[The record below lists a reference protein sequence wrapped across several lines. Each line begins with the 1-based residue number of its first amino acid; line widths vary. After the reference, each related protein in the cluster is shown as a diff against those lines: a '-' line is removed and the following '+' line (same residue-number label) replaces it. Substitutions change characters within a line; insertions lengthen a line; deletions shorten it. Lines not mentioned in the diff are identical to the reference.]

1 MTPTSPDYVLV
12 GNLILGGLA
21 GGLTIMVPM
30 LVSQNSVPTADV
42 STATS
47 TLQFFQSV
55 AGLLNIAI
63 MQSYFNQLVTDLT
76 PAPLAESYAALLPLA
91 TLVNISSPLELYGAA
106 TVGCAQS
113 KLPASSCAALD
124 LAKSHLV
131 SAYSTAVTRTF
142 YISIAGALAGLIAS
156 FFIRFVPLSAGN
168 DENNA
173 AAKTPSAVAV
183 PSVSA
188 LAAVDVEVK

>member
-55 AGLLNIAI
+55 AGV
-63 MQSYFNQLVTDLT
+63 QHRH
-76 PAPLAESYAALLPLA
+76 YAVVL
-91 TLVNISSPLELYGAA
+91 
-106 TVGCAQS
+106 
-113 KLPASSCAALD
+113 
-124 LAKSHLV
+124 
-131 SAYSTAVTRTF
+131 
-142 YISIAGALAGLIAS
+142 
-156 FFIRFVPLSAGN
+156 
-168 DENNA
+168 
-173 AAKTPSAVAV
+173 
-183 PSVSA
+183 
-188 LAAVDVEVK
+188 